1 MKIPMPKLSIL
12 VPTFNHGNFIQ
23 QMLEGVLMQKTDF
36 DFDIIIGDD
45 ASTDDNPLI
54 ISQYAE
60 KFPEKI
66 KAFLHSNNL
75 GPKEPR
81 ELGGKNN
88 VGFLFN
94 QAKSEYISL
103 CEGDDYWTN
112 PLKLQ
117 KQVDFLDKNLDY
129 SLCHHQLDVVYEDNS
144 PPHLFNPDNQQ
155 DTSII
160 KDLLADKSWFLGTAS
175 TVFRNVFANG
185 MPDWWW
191 ETASGDLGIFIEAAR
206 HGKIKY
212 LPETM
217 GAYRKHRGGMTNI
230 HTPQNRFFL
239 QNRLEM
245 FQNLDRYLESQ
256 HSKIIAET
264 VLKYKKAL
272 SCL

>member
-103 CEGDDYWTN
+103 CEGDDYWTD

-129 SLCHHQLDVVYEDNS
+129 SLCHHQLNVVYEDNS

-175 TVFRNVFANG
+175 TVFRNVFVNG

-191 ETASGDLGIFIEAAR
+191 KTASGDLGIFIEAAR

-245 FQNLDRYLESQ
+245 FQNLDGYLEFQ